1 MRTSFALLTA
11 LPAAV
16 RALSLNAYDL
26 GFYGVYP
33 TQNFVT
39 LGQPTP
45 WAQISQ
51 WDPRCDKDGGLILM
65 SPRGVNVPNPGPV
78 ILDSRGNLVW
88 SEGKFGQAMNL
99 QVQRYKGEDFLTFWS
114 GTSGGPHS
122 NGSYYMVSC

>member
-1 MRTSFALLTA
+1 
-11 LPAAV
+11 
-16 RALSLNAYDL
+16 
-26 GFYGVYP
+26 
-33 TQNFVT
+33 
-39 LGQPTP
+39 
-45 WAQISQ
+45 
-51 WDPRCDKDGGLILM
+51 M